1 MKKFCYLLG
10 FLLLFYSCSEMENL
24 PNVESSVSNVTTRA
38 AGDGVYDVLGYGY
51 DITDDYMGEN
61 STRLKILDVE
71 AFVKANPWRL
81 CRNSVATCLP
91 SGFLTRR
98 RGRLKKKNLS
108 ASSIM
113 GIKRVLST

>member
-1 MKKFCYLLG
+1 MCNCCAYKHALKLGKMMVFLTLIIVNLYILL
-10 FLLLFYSCSEMENL
+10 FIRLLPLFYSCSEIEDL

-91 SGFLTRR
+91 SGF
-98 RGRLKKKNLS
+98 
-108 ASSIM
+108 
-113 GIKRVLST
+113 

>member
-1 MKKFCYLLG
+1 MKKIHWLFG
-10 FLLLFYSCSEMENL
+10 LLLSICYSCSEL
-24 PNVESSVSNVTTRA
+24 DDFSVESTSESLSTPTTRY
-38 AGDGVYDVLGYGY
+38 AGDEKYDVLGYGY

-91 SGFLTRR
+91 SDF
-98 RGRLKKKNLS
+98 
-108 ASSIM
+108 
-113 GIKRVLST
+113 

>member
-81 CRNSVATCLP
+81 CRNSVATVRL
-91 SGFLTRR
+91 LTRR

>member
-24 PNVESSVSNVTTRA
+24 PNVESSVSNVITRA

-71 AFVKANPWRL
+71 TFVKANLWRL
-81 CRNSVATCLP
+81 CRNNVAAYLP
-91 SGFLTRR
+91 SDFCRNG
-98 RGRLKKKNLS
+98 GD
-108 ASSIM
+108 I
-113 GIKRVLST
+113 

>member
-61 STRLKILDVE
+61 STRRSEERRVGKE
-71 AFVKANPWRL
+71 
-81 CRNSVATCLP
+81 CRSRWSP
-91 SGFLTRR
+91 YH
-98 RGRLKKKNLS
+98 
-108 ASSIM
+108 
-113 GIKRVLST
+113 

>member
-24 PNVESSVSNVTTRA
+24 PNVESSVSKVTTRA

-91 SGFLTRR
+91 SDF
-98 RGRLKKKNLS
+98 
-108 ASSIM
+108 
-113 GIKRVLST
+113 

>member
-10 FLLLFYSCSEMENL
+10 FLLLFYSCSKMEDL

-71 AFVKANPWRL
+71 AFVKANPNRFDKQF
-81 CRNSVATCLP
+81 
-91 SGFLTRR
+91 SGVIDQRCFAGADAQSFLSQ
-98 RGRLKKKNLS
+98 N
-108 ASSIM
+108 
-113 GIKRVLST
+113 V